1 MRVHE
6 LAKEL
11 DLTTKQMIAMLGKL
25 EIDVRSHSSTLMD
38 AQVDKVRKHLDTLAP
53 AKPVITAS
61 PDVSDAVSVSS
72 DDRKGGVIED
82 EALIA
87 ELNPVKD
94 KKDEAEPDLRIV
106 EIPDKDITV
115 KDFAEI
121 IGVPLTQ
128 IMTTLL
134 KKGMMLN
141 LNQNLEITLA
151 EEIAVSYGV
160 MLDIQSKQTSAH
172 QQRMED
178 ALLADFEEESRFL
191 RDRSPV
197 VTVMGHVDHGK
208 TKLLDALRHT
218 NVVDKEHGGI
228 TQHIG
233 AYQVHLK
240 GKDITFIDTPGH
252 EAFTEIRARGANI
265 TDIVILVV
273 AADDGIMP
281 QTVEAIHHAK
291 VAKVPI
297 IVAVNKMDK
306 PDANLD
312 RVKQQLTEHD
322 LLAEDWGGKTI
333 IVPVSAKAGTG
344 LEELLEM
351 ILLVAETEEL
361 KANPHKK
368 AMGVVLEAHL
378 SKNKGPLATV
388 LIKSGTLRI
397 GNPFAIGPI
406 FGKVRAIVDDSGNP
420 RKDATPSMPVEIMGL
435 SGVPHAGDVLQ
446 VVGSEKEAK
455 IIAEQRSHELSDLNR
470 KKKRA
475 MSLEDVSRKIH
486 EGDLAV
492 VNLIVKS
499 DVSGSLEAILGSI
512 AKIKVDKTAINIVH
526 SGTGV
531 ITESD
536 LMLAKAS
543 EAIVLGFNVALP
555 VSIKNMA
562 EEDGVV
568 IRLYHII
575 YKLLED
581 LEDTL
586 KGLLKPIFERQ
597 QIGVA
602 EVRQVYKFSK
612 VGAIAGSYVTEG
624 KITRNAE
631 LEIYRGTNMV
641 FEGKLS
647 SLKRF
652 KDDVKEVANG
662 YECGIVID
670 GFEAYEAG
678 DLIRVYQLK
687 EVTIR

>member
-38 AQVDKVRKHLDTLAP
+38 AQVDKVRKHLDALAP
-53 AKPVITAS
+53 AKPAVTAAS
-61 PDVSDAVSVSS
+61 SNDVSSSS

-94 KKDEAEPDLRIV
+94 KKDEAEADLRIV

-115 KDFAEI
+115 KDFAAI

-151 EEIAVSYGV
+151 EEIAVAYGI

-233 AYQVHLK
+233 AYQVHLN

-306 PDANLD
+306 PDANLE

-351 ILLVAETEEL
+351 VLLVAETEEL

-388 LIKSGTLRI
+388 LIKSGTLRV

-406 FGKVRAIVDDSGNP
+406 YGKIRAIVDDSGNP

-455 IIAEQRSHELSDLNR
+455 FIAEQRSHELSDLNR

-562 EEDGVV
+562 EDDGVV

-687 EVTIR
+687 EVTIK

>member
-297 IVAVNKMDK
+297 IVAVNKMD
-306 PDANLD
+306 
-312 RVKQQLTEHD
+312 
-322 LLAEDWGGKTI
+322 
-333 IVPVSAKAGTG
+333 
-344 LEELLEM
+344 
-351 ILLVAETEEL
+351 
-361 KANPHKK
+361 
-368 AMGVVLEAHL
+368 
-378 SKNKGPLATV
+378 
-388 LIKSGTLRI
+388 
-397 GNPFAIGPI
+397 
-406 FGKVRAIVDDSGNP
+406 
-420 RKDATPSMPVEIMGL
+420 
-435 SGVPHAGDVLQ
+435 
-446 VVGSEKEAK
+446 
-455 IIAEQRSHELSDLNR
+455 
-470 KKKRA
+470 
-475 MSLEDVSRKIH
+475 
-486 EGDLAV
+486 
-492 VNLIVKS
+492 
-499 DVSGSLEAILGSI
+499 
-512 AKIKVDKTAINIVH
+512 
-526 SGTGV
+526 
-531 ITESD
+531 
-536 LMLAKAS
+536 
-543 EAIVLGFNVALP
+543 
-555 VSIKNMA
+555 
-562 EEDGVV
+562 
-568 IRLYHII
+568 
-575 YKLLED
+575 
-581 LEDTL
+581 
-586 KGLLKPIFERQ
+586 
-597 QIGVA
+597 
-602 EVRQVYKFSK
+602 
-612 VGAIAGSYVTEG
+612 
-624 KITRNAE
+624 
-631 LEIYRGTNMV
+631 
-641 FEGKLS
+641 
-647 SLKRF
+647 
-652 KDDVKEVANG
+652 
-662 YECGIVID
+662 
-670 GFEAYEAG
+670 
-678 DLIRVYQLK
+678 
-687 EVTIR
+687 

>member
-6 LAKEL
+6 LGKEL
-11 DLTTKQMIAMLGKL
+11 DLTTKQVISLLGKL
-25 EIDVRSHSSTLMD
+25 DIDVKSHSSTLMD
-38 AQVDKVRKHLDTLAP
+38 AQVETVHKYLDKLAAEKADP
-53 AKPVITAS
+53 SISAKE
-61 PDVSDAVSVSS
+61 SVPLTPSE
-72 DDRKGGVIED
+72 RKGGVIED
-82 EALIA
+82 DELLAQ
-87 ELNPVKD
+87 LNPVKE
-94 KKDEAEPDLRIV
+94 KKDEEEVELRIV

-115 KDFAEI
+115 RDFADI
-121 IGVPLTQ
+121 IEVPLTQ

-141 LNQNLEITLA
+141 LNQNLEISLA
-151 EEIAVSYGV
+151 EEIALTYNI

-172 QQRMED
+172 QQRLED
-178 ALLADFEEESRFL
+178 AFLADFEEETRFL

-208 TKLLDALRHT
+208 TKLLDALRNT

-281 QTVEAIHHAK
+281 QTIEAIHHAK

-312 RVKQQLTEHD
+312 RVKQQLAEHD
-322 LLAEDWGGKTI
+322 LVAEDWGGKTI
-333 IVPVSAKAGTG
+333 IVPVSAKTGTG
-344 LEELLEM
+344 LEDLLEM
-351 ILLVAETEEL
+351 VLLIAETEEL
-361 KANPHKK
+361 KANPNKK

-378 SKNKGPLATV
+378 SKNKGPIATV

-397 GNPFAIGPI
+397 GNPFAIGPVY
-406 FGKVRAIVDDSGNP
+406 GKVRAIVDDRGNA

-435 SGVPHAGDVLQ
+435 SGVPHAGDILQ
-446 VVGSEKEAK
+446 VVGSEREAK
-455 IIAEQRSHELSDLNR
+455 DIAEERSHELSDLNR

-486 EGDLAV
+486 EGDLAL
-492 VNLIVKS
+492 VNLIVKA

-512 AKIKVDKTAINIVH
+512 AKIKVDKTAINVVH
-526 SGTGV
+526 SGTGI

-543 EAIVLGFNVALP
+543 DAIVLGFNVALP
-555 VSIKNMA
+555 VSIKNKA
-562 EEDGVV
+562 EDDGVV

-581 LEDTL
+581 LADTL
-586 KGLLKPIFERQ
+586 KGLLKPVYERQ

-602 EVRQVYKFSK
+602 EVRQIYKFSK

-624 KITRNAE
+624 KINRNAE
-631 LEIYRGTNMV
+631 LEIYRGDNMV

-652 KDDVKEVANG
+652 KDDVKEVMNG

-678 DLIRVYQLK
+678 DLIRVFQLK
-687 EVTIR
+687 EQIVK

>member
-38 AQVDKVRKHLDTLAP
+38 AQVDKVRKHLDALAP
-53 AKPVITAS
+53 AKPTVVTN
-61 PDVSDAVSVSS
+61 PSDAVSSSS
-72 DDRKGGVIED
+72 DERKGGVIED

-94 KKDEAEPDLRIV
+94 KKDEAEADLRIV

-115 KDFAEI
+115 KDFAAI

-151 EEIAVSYGV
+151 EEIAVTYGI

-281 QTVEAIHHAK
+281 QTIEAIHHAK

-344 LEELLEM
+344 LEDLLEM
-351 ILLVAETEEL
+351 VLLVAETEEL

-388 LIKSGTLRI
+388 LIKSGTLRV

-406 FGKVRAIVDDSGNP
+406 YGKIRAIVDDSGNP

-455 IIAEQRSHELSDLNR
+455 LIAEQRSHELSDLNR

-562 EEDGVV
+562 EDDGVV

-687 EVTIR
+687 EVTLK